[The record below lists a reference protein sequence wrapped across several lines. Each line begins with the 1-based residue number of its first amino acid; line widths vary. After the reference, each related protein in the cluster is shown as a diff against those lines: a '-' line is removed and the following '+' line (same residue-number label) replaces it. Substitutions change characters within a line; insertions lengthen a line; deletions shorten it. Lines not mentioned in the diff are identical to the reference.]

1 LIRDLWGHGF
11 VHIKLLGNLPVGSG
25 VFEEAR
31 LAARY
36 LSKYVTKNVGEE
48 RVSGLH
54 RYEVAQ
60 GFQPEAVPLLG
71 RSVDDLIEQASE
83 RMGAAP
89 EYVWRS
95 SEQDGWQGPPAYWL
109 AWSG

>member
-1 LIRDLWGHGF
+1 M
-11 VHIKLLGNLPVGSG
+11 LL
-25 VFEEAR
+25 A
-31 LAARY
+31 
-36 LSKYVTKNVGEE
+36 KYVTKNVGEE
-48 RVSGLH
+48 RVAGLH

-60 GFQPEAVPLLG
+60 GFQPEAVPCLG
-71 RSVDDLIEQASE
+71 RSIDELVEQASE

-95 SEQDGWQGPPAYWL
+95 SEQEGWQGPPAYWL